1 MNINYYSSE
10 NPKLNELVLVHF
22 IEKCDS
28 FFRAKLL
35 EYKYTGI
42 LNFQDATKKKKIN
55 SWNKII
61 ILNKN
66 MVAKII
72 DVDISLNIV
81 QLSLLNLTNDISV
94 STILLQEKLLSY
106 FNENKKLEQ
115 FIKSFCIINNY
126 DFNNIWTNLIYYIDN
141 ERILNNTNISI
152 LKYIHNNID
161 KLDNWIQNCNF
172 DNNFYINFKNYYDKK
187 NLETGYKLISEI
199 GIISNNN
206 IDLIK
211 NLFKVSI

>member
-28 FFRAKLL
+28 FFRTKLL
-35 EYKYTGI
+35 EYQYTGI

-72 DVDISLNIV
+72 DIDISLKIV
-81 QLSLLNLTNDISV
+81 QT
-94 STILLQEKLLSY
+94 Y
-106 FNENKKLEQ
+106 
-115 FIKSFCIINNY
+115 FCITLP
-126 DFNNIWTNLIYYIDN
+126 F
-141 ERILNNTNISI
+141 
-152 LKYIHNNID
+152 
-161 KLDNWIQNCNF
+161 
-172 DNNFYINFKNYYDKK
+172 
-187 NLETGYKLISEI
+187 
-199 GIISNNN
+199 
-206 IDLIK
+206 
-211 NLFKVSI
+211 LFL